1 MQAIDYV
8 EAQPVYQAD
17 LSYWLSTRKAQT
29 DQFVPDPR
37 WAKEFFGKPHI
48 WYPWAFNVNPQQ
60 TNEYAQVIRENSW
73 LISVTGFSN
82 QSEGY
87 QARILHVR
95 RRRQIQRLFADQD
108 LVVGTGQHPYFIRE
122 PYRVRRGDSIIVAI
136 KNVSTNPL
144 IGQLVMEAVE
154 DVQQPI

>member
-1 MQAIDYV
+1 MQAIDFV
-8 EAQPVYQAD
+8 KAERLHVPD

-73 LISVTGFSN
+73 LISLNGFSN
-82 QSEGY
+82 QTEGY

-108 LVVGTGQHPYFIRE
+108 LVVGTGQYTYFIRE
-122 PYRVRRGDSIIVAI
+122 PYRVRRGDSIIVAV
-136 KNVSTNPL
+136 KNVSTSAL

-154 DVQQPI
+154 DVNQSI